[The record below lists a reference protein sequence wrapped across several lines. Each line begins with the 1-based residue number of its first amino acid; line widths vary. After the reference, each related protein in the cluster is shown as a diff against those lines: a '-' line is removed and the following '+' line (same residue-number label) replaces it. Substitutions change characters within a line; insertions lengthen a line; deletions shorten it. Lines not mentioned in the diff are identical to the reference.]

1 MTAPNGSR
9 LCRGLAP
16 APCAPQLFHSAPG
29 HVDAATATVHW
40 LLTDCTGAFPARRG
54 AVPGARP
61 GCPAA
66 VELPRF
72 GWRSGDW
79 FDDNSTTRWIRTI
92 IAYGSWILAAAVL
105 ACLGAIILPL
115 LLAAPSAAMG
125 EIWSHAFPTAVEKT
139 SSEAS
144 VTWFGSAVHWIGAEI
159 WNDFRGRMGLLVAF
173 AGLLTL
179 LAGIIARIPIFFA
192 RDEDDISRQKPGQV
206 RTPSAAGC
214 DERFETRRTRTN

>member
-1 MTAPNGSR
+1 M
-9 LCRGLAP
+9 
-16 APCAPQLFHSAPG
+16 
-29 HVDAATATVHW
+29 
-40 LLTDCTGAFPARRG
+40 
-54 AVPGARP
+54 
-61 GCPAA
+61 
-66 VELPRF
+66 
-72 GWRSGDW
+72 
-79 FDDNSTTRWIRTI
+79 
-92 IAYGSWILAAAVL
+92 LAAAVL

-115 LLAAPSAAMG
+115 LLTASSAAMG
-125 EIWSHAFPTAVEKT
+125 EIWSCAFPTAVEKT